1 MIPNISA
8 FSKVDFIK
16 ILILNLF
23 LINTFYPCF
32 LSLQSNGIIYSSE
45 QFQLFSHLPADI
57 FLHIINYFD
66 LEDYEY
72 HILKEHYLAQFR
84 ATVIITQKADEAL
97 IRFYVRSLN
106 FKNLYQISKIL
117 GQKYKKLNYDFPHYQ
132 VLLKSYN
139 KILLEFKD
147 LHKEYQD
154 FHNLFKSY
162 FFKNKFN
169 KFKEKFNSYV
179 DYKTLKGSSSRE
191 KKINYSNALIILYS
205 LKTDLKLLMFKKLL
219 RSDVLLWHIFFILL
233 SPLCLLFYDKDL
245 TFAISTFLFIS
256 LAATLRIKNNL
267 YPNIYQIPVDETLLE
282 FDKIIDNINNKIKL
296 L

>member
-1 MIPNISA
+1 MILNIYT
-8 FSKVDFIK
+8 FSKLDFIK

-23 LINTFYPCF
+23 LINTVYPCF
-32 LSLQSNGIIYSSE
+32 LSLQSSQIIYSNE
-45 QFQLFSHLPADI
+45 QFQLFNHLPADI

-72 HILKEHYLAQFR
+72 NILKEHYLAQFK

-117 GQKYKKLNYDFPHYQ
+117 GQKYKKLNHNFPHYQ
-132 VLLKSYN
+132 VLLKSYD
-139 KILLEFKD
+139 KILLEFNN
-147 LHKEYQD
+147 LCKEYEY

-179 DYKTLKGSSSRE
+179 DHKFLKENSSRE
-191 KKINYSNALIILYS
+191 KNINYSKALIILYS
-205 LKTDLKLLMFKKLL
+205 LKTDLKLLIFKKFL
-219 RSDVLLWHIFFILL
+219 RSRVLLWHIFFILL

-245 TFAISTFLFIS
+245 TFAIFTFLFIS
-256 LAATLRIKNNL
+256 LSATLRIKNNL
-267 YPNIYQIPVDETLLE
+267 YPNIYQSPVDETLLE
-282 FDKIIDNINNKIKL
+282 FDKIIDDVNNTIKL